1 MNTHDDTPAREDQR
15 QAVRDVLV
23 RAGLSLPVE
32 PPAPNAHRLSDD
44 ERAALADRLAQGGPA
59 SALIIAERDE
69 R

>member
-1 MNTHDDTPAREDQR
+1 MNTLDDTPTDDQR

-32 PPAPNAHRLSDD
+32 APAPYAQRLTDD

-59 SALIIAERDE
+59 SALIIAERDG